1 MNKKIIMKS
10 EYLYGDVKL
19 TPFSTNSM
27 QERID
32 ASSDVLTIEL
42 HKPIKEQDS
51 YKITVLTNCIDFWRQ
66 MIEEH
71 GDIK

>member
-27 QERID
+27 QE
-32 ASSDVLTIEL
+32 
-42 HKPIKEQDS
+42 
-51 YKITVLTNCIDFWRQ
+51 N
-66 MIEEH
+66 
-71 GDIK
+71 